1 MNNVTILGGGLSGL
15 TTAYLLKQK
24 GIKAQVL
31 EARDRVG
38 GRTYS
43 VKSHNAVVDL
53 GAAWIWPH
61 HRNISQLVEQLGI
74 ETYPQYETGYSLFET
89 PQEVQAFQPQGSNFP
104 RRFTNGA
111 QGVSLRLAQALD
123 EGQVRLG
130 ARAIE
135 VVKQDDH
142 IEITLSNNETIKT
155 KKLILAIPPRVIA
168 STLTFTPDLPEA
180 LKNAQAKTHTWMG
193 NSAKAIITFEEP
205 FWREKQLSGFCF
217 SHVGPLGELH
227 DNSPDD
233 ASNGV
238 IFGFFA
244 GLGSF
249 TGNAEERKNQ
259 VIAQLVRVYGAE
271 SENYID
277 YHDYAWWTDDLS
289 SAANDRIPLRDHP
302 MYGNP
307 EFVKPYWEGSL
318 YFSGAEIAVAQG
330 GYLDGAVEAAL
341 RTVKCLC

>member
-1 MNNVTILGGGLSGL
+1 MNEVTILGGGLSGL
-15 TTAYLLKQK
+15 TTAYLLKQR

-38 GRTYS
+38 GRTHS

-61 HRNISQLVEQLGI
+61 HRNISQLVEQLGL

-89 PQEVQAFQPQGSNFP
+89 PDQVQAFEPQGSNSP
-104 RRFTNGA
+104 RRFVDGA
-111 QGVSLRLAQALD
+111 QGVSLRLAQELG

-130 ARAIE
+130 ARATGIA
-135 VVKQDDH
+135 KQNDH
-142 IEITLSNNETIKT
+142 IEITLSNNETIQS
-155 KKLILAIPPRVIA
+155 KKLILATPPRVIA
-168 STLTFTPDLPEA
+168 NTITFTPELPEQ
-180 LKNAQAKTHTWMG
+180 LKNAQAQTHTWMG
-193 NSAKAIITFEEP
+193 NSAKAIITFDKP

-227 DNSPDD
+227 DNSPEDC
-233 ASNGV
+233 SNGI

-249 TGNAEERKNQ
+249 AGNAEERKEQ
-259 VIAQLVRVYGAE
+259 VVQQLIKLYGPEA
-271 SENYID
+271 ENYID
-277 YHDYAWWTDDLS
+277 YQDYAWWLDDLS
-289 SAANDRIPLRDHP
+289 SATKDRVPLRDHP
-302 MYGNP
+302 MYGNS
-307 EFVKPYWEGSL
+307 EFLKAYWDERM
-318 YFSGAEIAVAQG
+318 YFSGAETAIAQG

-341 RTVKCLC
+341 RVAKTVC